1 MLKKKMDQLLI
12 EEDTLIELEESPV
25 ILIKNLSKGKE
36 TANIEAKKRYE
47 LYECLNTRYFENG
60 ITPKEAQ
67 IMLDSLNPRFNQS
80 LIRIF

>member
-1 MLKKKMDQLLI
+1 MDQLLI

-47 LYECLNTRYFENG
+47 FYECLNPRYFENG

-67 IMLDSLNPRFNQS
+67 IKLDSLNPRSNQS